1 MDFELAGS
9 IFLGQKRFDFMVRA
23 LVLGRRADQFLLIE
37 TARLRGT
44 L

>member
-23 LVLGRRADQFLLIE
+23 LVIGLLVVDHIG
-37 TARLRGT
+37 L
-44 L
+44 